1 MTSTECRRCKGL
13 MIRDALEDERASG
26 GGWVNVRHCLNCGHV
41 EFTGEEARRQ
51 GAGFCAT

>member
-1 MTSTECRRCKGL
+1 MTSAECRRCKGL
-13 MIRDALEDERASG
+13 MIRDVLEDERASG

-41 EFTGEEARRQ
+41 EFTGEEARWQ